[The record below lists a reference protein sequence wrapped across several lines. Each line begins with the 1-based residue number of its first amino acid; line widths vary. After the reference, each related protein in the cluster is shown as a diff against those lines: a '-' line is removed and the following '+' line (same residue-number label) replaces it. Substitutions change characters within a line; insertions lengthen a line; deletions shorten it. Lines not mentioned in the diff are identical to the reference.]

1 MNRDLSLENI
11 EALLSAF
18 NDRLKGVTQPGD
30 LDLLKRDW
38 LSKDGHVKE
47 LFKGLRDVAAE
58 DKPVVAQR
66 LNALRERVE
75 QGIAER
81 EAEFKRRAMRREL
94 EGEYI
99 DLSLPHSGGG
109 LGNVHPITVVE
120 ERITDILRPFG
131 FESVMGPEIETEYY
145 CFDALNIPKHHPARD
160 MQDTFYTETGHVL
173 RTHTTAVQA
182 RMLQNRAL
190 FQGKKLPL
198 KVASFGKVYRN
209 ENEDASHQAVFHQY
223 ELVWVEEG
231 LTLAHLQGLITH
243 ILKELYGKR
252 RKVQFSPK
260 FYPYTEPSIGPK
272 IDCSI
277 CKGNGCPACGGAG
290 WVTVAG
296 AGMIHRNVLAEFG
309 FDPDEVSGF
318 AFGLGTSRLAAQLF
332 NLPHLRAVYEND
344 LRVLR
349 EAI

>member
-1 MNRDLSLENI
+1 MSNELSQEN
-11 EALLSAF
+11 LT
-18 NDRLKGVTQPGD
+18 RLAATFEQQLGGVSQPSD
-30 LDLLKRDW
+30 VDLLKRDW
-38 LSKDGHVKE
+38 LAKEGTIKE
-47 LFKGLRDVAAE
+47 LFKGLRDVPVE
-58 DKPVVAQR
+58 DKPAVAAL
-66 LNALRERVE
+66 LNELKAKVEGGIEAKEREFKQGALRK
-75 QGIAER
+75 Q
-81 EAEFKRRAMRREL
+81 L
-94 EGEYI
+94 EGEYL
-99 DLSLPHSGGG
+99 DLSLPEMGGG
-109 LGNVHPITVVE
+109 LGSVHPISIVE
-120 ERITDILRPFG
+120 ERITEILKPFG
-131 FESVMGPEIETEYY
+131 FESVMGPEVETDYY

-190 FQGKKLPL
+190 FEGKKLPL

-223 ELVWVEEG
+223 ELVWVEQG
-231 LTLAHLQGLITH
+231 LTLSNLQALITH

-252 RKVQFSPK
+252 RKVQFVPK
-260 FYPYTEPSIGPK
+260 FYPYTEPSIGPR
-272 IDCSI
+272 IDCAI
-277 CKGNGCPACGGAG
+277 CKGAGCPACGGAG

-309 FDPDEVSGF
+309 FDPNEVSGF
-318 AFGLGTSRLAAQLF
+318 AFGLGTSRLAAQLY

-349 EAI
+349 EVV